1 MRVFGP
7 KQDPWHTRPEDERE
21 SEVSYPQDEADHAQ
35 AEKKRR
41 WAGKAAEAALEIV
54 GEVIEG
60 ILDNI
65 G

>member
-7 KQDPWHTRPEDERE
+7 KQDPWHTRPDDKQETEA
-21 SEVSYPQDEADHAQ
+21 SYPQDEADQ
-35 AEKKRR
+35 TRAEKKRR
-41 WAGKAAEAALEIV
+41 WAGRVAEAALEII

-65 G
+65 